1 MFHNLCAK
9 LRFNFQRQLCKLLS
23 EGKCARVRAIK
34 VAQGY
39 LSAGNEVQA
48 LSPDRYLFFRKLNL
62 QKLTPE
68 LCMLCTVDAEHV
80 PVYVAAKMDSQPPFL
95 FVSLLSDYSS

>member
-1 MFHNLCAK
+1 MFHNLFVK

-39 LSAGNEVQA
+39 LSAVNEVQA
-48 LSPDRYLFFRKLNL
+48 LSPDCYLFFLEIKSS
-62 QKLTPE
+62 KTPQS
-68 LCMLCTVDAEHV
+68 HRN
-80 PVYVAAKMDSQPPFL
+80 YVCYVQ
-95 FVSLLSDYSS
+95 